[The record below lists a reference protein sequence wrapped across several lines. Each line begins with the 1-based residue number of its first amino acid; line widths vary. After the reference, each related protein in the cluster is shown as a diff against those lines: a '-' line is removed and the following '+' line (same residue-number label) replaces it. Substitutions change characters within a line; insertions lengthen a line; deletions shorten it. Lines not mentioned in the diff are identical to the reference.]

1 MSGGGR
7 YSRIPA
13 AFIARPTLTRWLGLL
28 AVLALLLFSGLFGGT
43 STSTTTTIAAGCRRL
58 PRVVSHR
65 GVDEDERGGP
75 APSTLAQLGAL
86 LDDGFSS
93 FDLDLFWASDGG
105 GSGLFVG
112 HPPSLKKMWSL
123 ADEVHATPLEALR
136 ARARPDGLLPLT
148 DLLAL
153 LSRRRAS
160 VGLVSLE
167 LKFPTHPEWR
177 RRLKILYEQVA
188 AAGVATLIGGGLGSR
203 AEALAH
209 REAQAA
215 AGARAPLLLVL
226 RDIDAPV
233 GADGAPHANASA
245 IVQAASLFD
254 GGISASVKLLE
265 PSLRGAASPLAI
277 WTVDDE
283 PSLRRCFRVGP
294 DDVVSNRPR
303 WARRTLARWRQ
314 AECG

>member
-1 MSGGGR
+1 MVGARYDATHARGAHQLRGRSFHRRRHRRAKDHTTICKIHMSGGGR

-13 AFIARPTLTRWLGLL
+13 AFIARPTLTRWFGLL
-28 AVLALLLFSGLFGGT
+28 ARVRAAFIQRVSSSGT
-43 STSTTTTIAAGCRRL
+43 STKARRRVDGIAAGCRRL

-188 AAGVATLIGGGLGSR
+188 AAGVATLIGGVLGSR

-215 AGARAPLLLVL
+215 AARA
-226 RDIDAPV
+226 
-233 GADGAPHANASA
+233 
-245 IVQAASLFD
+245 
-254 GGISASVKLLE
+254 
-265 PSLRGAASPLAI
+265 
-277 WTVDDE
+277 
-283 PSLRRCFRVGP
+283 RRSSSC
-294 DDVVSNRPR
+294 
-303 WARRTLARWRQ
+303 
-314 AECG
+314 